1 VHDSSLLL
9 GYDRLGFKSAEFTSV
24 VGLCSVSTALE
35 KDSPFSLYGP
45 CSYQIGNAGI
55 CKADPRSQQ
64 KYQQSKT
71 DHNLFHRKSPFLDKV
86 MLI

>member
-1 VHDSSLLL
+1 VQNSSLLL
-9 GYDRLGFKSAEFTSV
+9 GYDGLGFESAEFASV
-24 VGLCSVSTALE
+24 VGFCSVSTTLE
-35 KDSPFSLYGP
+35 KYTSFSLYGP

-55 CKADPRSQQ
+55 CKTDPRSQQ

-86 MLI
+86 RLI